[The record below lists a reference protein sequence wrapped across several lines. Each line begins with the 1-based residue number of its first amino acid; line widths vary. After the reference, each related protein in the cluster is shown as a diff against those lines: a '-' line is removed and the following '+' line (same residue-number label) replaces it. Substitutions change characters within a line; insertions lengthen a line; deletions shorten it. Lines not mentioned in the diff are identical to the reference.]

1 MTETLLQ
8 IGLSNLCVSL
18 AIALVAWT
26 VQRTAK
32 RPLLAHLLWA
42 LVLVKLVTP
51 PLWTVPVVP
60 VPGTSSTPVETTAP
74 LHEPGPGTA
83 LVQTGDVEIFRE
95 TEEPAPVG
103 ATVPWPIKHGKNGM
117 ALLWLLGSMSVLVW
131 SLVRVFRFN
140 RLFWMASEKAPPEV
154 QNLVLEIA
162 HRLGLKSAPI
172 LYTTSAQ
179 LSPLVWWIG
188 GRVRVLIPAALV
200 REMNEEALRWILS
213 HELAHVRRK
222 DHLVRWL
229 EWLACVCFWWNPVAW
244 WARRNLRA
252 NEEVCCDALV
262 LESLKPNP
270 RTYANSL
277 LAVVEFLTA
286 PALRPPAMAS
296 EINGGG
302 FLERRF
308 KMIVSKEKVAT
319 TPLWLRGIALV
330 AVVVLLPLGVVYA
343 QEPDFKAVGERL
355 IKAVQAGELTPEQ
368 ASAMM
373 GELARASFAQRLQAA
388 TEKRG
393 PRRSSKRVVREDTK
407 RVEDARRKAAA
418 ARKLTEKDAR
428 ARLEAMRKAMVKRRE
443 AGTHRREDER
453 VAKYRAVAAKIGEL
467 VKAGKMSKKDA
478 EKKLIALRKEM
489 FDDQKRR
496 TKRGAERS
504 HRERPRTTDARA
516 QYQAYAKRIADA
528 VKAGKMSKK
537 DAARALEG
545 LKKRMS
551 AYEKQR
557 GERKRGHGEPEKK
570 RTTDAKA
577 HLEAY
582 AKRIHEAVKA
592 GKMSKKDASRA
603 LEGLKKRMAAYEK
616 QRGERKRGRGEREG
630 RRKTDAEAKYEAYAK
645 RIYEAVKAGK
655 ISKKDAARALEAYK
669 KRLSGGGEKRQGERR
684 ERDAKRKYEEFA
696 KKIYAAVKAGK
707 ISKEDAAKKLGAL
720 RRQMFG
726 GAEKRQGEHKRGGRG
741 PERRSTND
749 VRAKVEA
756 YAKRLYEAVK
766 AGKVTKKDAE
776 RALEVFKKR
785 LSGGSEKREGPRRER
800 TAKRKVAKRGSQR
813 ETRNARE
820 DRRTEAMMEAVRKR
834 ILVAVK
840 EGRLT
845 EAQAKERWEAY
856 LKRIRGSGSER
867 KRSERGERPREDERL
882 AKYRA
887 IEKEIWAAVKAGKMS
902 KKEAEKKLEAI
913 KKSLFGSKK
922 RRNERR
928 ERDRRLASR
937 EEMEKVRGRI
947 WEAVKAG
954 KISEEKA
961 GEAWE
966 AYLTSLRRG
975 DLQPSGR

>member
-669 KRLSGGGEKRQGERR
+669 KRLSGGGEKRQGE
-684 ERDAKRKYEEFA
+684 
-696 KKIYAAVKAGK
+696 
-707 ISKEDAAKKLGAL
+707 
-720 RRQMFG
+720 
-726 GAEKRQGEHKRGGRG
+726 HKRGGRG